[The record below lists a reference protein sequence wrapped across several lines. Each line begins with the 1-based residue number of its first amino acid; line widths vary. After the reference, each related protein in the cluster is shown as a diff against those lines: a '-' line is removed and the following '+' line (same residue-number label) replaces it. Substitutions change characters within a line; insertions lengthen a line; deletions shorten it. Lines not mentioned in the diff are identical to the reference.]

1 MLNYPSGVVLEGVAG
16 TEVQIEGFAD
26 AFDEPIQKIEFSW
39 DHGQTWT
46 TLETPDNDP
55 QYWTYWRMG
64 FTPPSEG
71 AYLLDIRT
79 TSLQADGTERVN
91 GVNTQFLLN
100 VK

>member
-1 MLNYPSGVVLEGVAG
+1 M
-16 TEVQIEGFAD
+16 EGFAD
-26 AFDEPIQKIEFSW
+26 AFDEPIARIEFSW

-79 TSLQADGTERVN
+79 TSIQPDGTERVN

>member
-1 MLNYPSGVVLEGVAG
+1 
-16 TEVQIEGFAD
+16 
-26 AFDEPIQKIEFSW
+26 
-39 DHGQTWT
+39 
-46 TLETPDNDP
+46 
-55 QYWTYWRMG
+55 MG

-79 TSLQADGTERVN
+79 TSIQPDGTERVN